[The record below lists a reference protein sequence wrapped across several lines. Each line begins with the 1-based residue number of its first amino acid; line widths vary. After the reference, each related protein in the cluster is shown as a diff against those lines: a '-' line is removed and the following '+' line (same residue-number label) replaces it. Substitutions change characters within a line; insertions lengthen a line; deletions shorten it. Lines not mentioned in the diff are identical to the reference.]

1 MMMNENEMDNAP
13 PNYSFSADSH
23 TNYTYFRHKKQSKN
37 TENGKKQKIYNPDEI
52 SPFASF
58 IPML

>member
-1 MMMNENEMDNAP
+1 MKTKWITRLRIIH
-13 PNYSFSADSH
+13 FRGDSH